1 MVDIA
6 QLRPSRTRN
15 ILFVGPDRFERVGVE
30 DCLLRVKNSMPRDK
44 RRPIRM
50 HWERKLS
57 SALKTLEGG
66 NFEGVLLD
74 LFLPGSSGP
83 QALEAIQKAA
93 PGAFVMV
100 IATTDQAVA
109 GSAARR
115 QARDALVGG
124 LLEVRPLSPVLRNLI
139 AGKPADAAKFAE
151 DARARTT
158 LESIGDA
165 VLCTDTIGY
174 VTYLNGAAEK
184 ATGWPSKEAVGRL
197 ANDVF
202 RIIDG
207 STREP
212 IRDPLQ
218 LAIIKN
224 KPMVLKSN
232 AILIRRNGSELTIAD
247 TIAPIHERNGD
258 VTGAVVVFQDVSEAR
273 AAALKISHLA
283 HHDFLTDLPNRV
295 LFDDRLNQAISLA
308 RRHQRHIAVL
318 FLDCDNFKNINDSL
332 GHTMGDLL
340 LQSLAKRIMSAGRSS
355 DTVSRQGGD
364 EFIILLPEVNTVE
377 DATTYA
383 SKILAEVAK
392 PHLIGEHE
400 LHLTAS
406 IGIAL
411 YPADGRN
418 AETLVHNADIALY
431 EAKENGRNTY
441 KCFHPGMKAPAIERQ
456 SAEGGLLNALENDEF
471 LLHYQPRMSLLT
483 GAVTGAEALLR
494 WRDPERG
501 IVSPDDFIPLA
512 EDSGLIVPIGR
523 WVLHEACR
531 QAKSW
536 RDGGLPIGTLAVNV
550 SPVEFRNAA
559 YLDGIT
565 GLLANGILEPGILEL
580 ELTERTLVQDQ
591 QVTNT
596 TLKALSDL
604 GIRLALDDFGTGFS
618 SLSYLQRFAIST
630 LKIDRSFVE
639 RLPEEARD
647 RSLVGAIINMG
658 KSLELAVVAEGIE
671 TEGQLNILREL
682 NCTEGQGFHF
692 CHPLPPEEFA
702 TYFGA
707 SRNQ

>member
-6 QLRPSRTRN
+6 QRRPNRTRN

-30 DCLLRVKNSMPRDK
+30 DCLLHVKNSLPRDK

-50 HWERKLS
+50 HWEKKLEL
-57 SALKTLEGG
+57 ALTALESGS
-66 NFEGVLLD
+66 FEGVLLD
-74 LFLPGSSGP
+74 LFLPGGAGP

-93 PGAFVMV
+93 PGATVMV
-100 IATTDQAVA
+100 IATTDRAVA
-109 GSAARR
+109 GSTARR
-115 QARDALVGG
+115 QDRDALVEG

-139 AGKPADAAKFAE
+139 EGKPAGAAGAAE
-151 DARARTT
+151 GAQATVT
-158 LESIGDA
+158 LELIGDA
-165 VLCTDTIGY
+165 VLCTDTFGR
-174 VTYLNGAAEK
+174 VTYLNHAAEK
-184 ATGWPSKEAVGRL
+184 ATGWPRAEAIGHL
-197 ANDVF
+197 ANDIF

-207 STREP
+207 ATREP

-232 AILIRRNGSELTIAD
+232 AILIRRDGGELTIAD
-247 TIAPIHERNGD
+247 TIAPIYQGNGD

-295 LFDDRLNQAISLA
+295 LFDDRLVQAIRLA
-308 RRHQRHIAVL
+308 RRHQRQLAVL

-332 GHTMGDLL
+332 GHAMGDLL
-340 LQSLAKRIMSAGRSS
+340 LQSLAKRIVSAGRSS

-364 EFIILLPEVNTVE
+364 EFIILLPEVSTVE
-377 DATTYA
+377 DTTTYA
-383 SKILAEVAK
+383 SKILTEVAK
-392 PHLIGEHE
+392 PHHVGEHE

-406 IGIAL
+406 IGIAM

-418 AETLVHNADIALY
+418 ADTLVHNADLALY

-441 KCFHPGMKAPAIERQ
+441 KCFRPGMKARALERR
-456 SAEGGLLNALENDEF
+456 SAEGGLLNALENKEF
-471 LLHYQPRMSLLT
+471 VLHYQPRMCLLT
-483 GAVTGAEALLR
+483 GVVTGAEALVR

-501 IVSPDDFIPLA
+501 MVSPDDFIPLA

-531 QAKSW
+531 QARSW
-536 RDGGLPIGTLAVNV
+536 QEAGMPIGTLAVNV
-550 SPVEFRNAA
+550 SPVEFRNSS

-565 GLLANGILEPGILEL
+565 DLLATGLLKPGILEL

-591 QVTNT
+591 QTANA
-596 TLKALSDL
+596 TLKALSGL

-647 RSLVGAIINMG
+647 RSLVGAIVNMG
-658 KSLELAVVAEGIE
+658 KSLGLAVVAEGIE
-671 TEGQLNILREL
+671 TASQLAILRDL

-692 CHPLPPEEFA
+692 CHPLPPDEFA
-702 TYFGA
+702 TYLGA
-707 SRNQ
+707 SRSQ

>member
-1 MVDIA
+1 MIV
-6 QLRPSRTRN
+6 
-15 ILFVGPDRFERVGVE
+15 
-30 DCLLRVKNSMPRDK
+30 
-44 RRPIRM
+44 
-50 HWERKLS
+50 
-57 SALKTLEGG
+57 
-66 NFEGVLLD
+66 
-74 LFLPGSSGP
+74 
-83 QALEAIQKAA
+83 AA
-93 PGAFVMV
+93 
-100 IATTDQAVA
+100 TDQALT

-115 QARDALVGG
+115 QARDALVAG
-124 LLEVRPLSPVLRNLI
+124 LLEVRPLSPGLRSVI
-139 AGKPADAAKFAE
+139 EGKAIGEGEAISTDEAQAG
-151 DARARTT
+151 TT

-165 VLCTDTIGY
+165 VLSTDTFGR
-174 VTYLNGAAEK
+174 VTYLNRAAEK
-184 ATGWPSKEAVGRL
+184 ATGWFREEALGRL

-202 RIIDG
+202 RIVDG
-207 STREP
+207 VTREP

-218 LAIIKN
+218 LSMIKN
-224 KPMVLKSN
+224 ELMVLKSN
-232 AILIRRNGSELTIAD
+232 AILVRRDGSELTIAD
-247 TIAPIHERNGD
+247 TIAPIHQRNGT

-308 RRHQRHIAVL
+308 QRHQRHIAVL

-332 GHTMGDLL
+332 GHMMGDFL
-340 LQSLAKRIMSAGRSS
+340 LQSLAKRIASAGRSS

-364 EFIILLPEVNTVE
+364 EFIILLPEVKAVE
-377 DATTYA
+377 DAETYA
-383 SKILAEVAK
+383 TKILNEVAK
-392 PHLIGEHE
+392 PHFIGEHE

-406 IGIAL
+406 VGIAM

-418 AETLVHNADIALY
+418 ADTLVHNADLALY
-431 EAKENGRNTY
+431 EAKKSGRNTY
-441 KCFHPGMKAPAIERQ
+441 KCFHPNMNARAIERQ
-456 SAEGGLLNALENDEF
+456 SAEAGLLNALEKKEF
-471 LLHYQPRMSLLT
+471 LLHYQPRMNLQT
-483 GAVTGAEALLR
+483 GAVTGAEALVR

-501 IVSPDDFIPLA
+501 IVSPQDFIPLA
-512 EDSGLIVPIGR
+512 EDSGLIVPLGR
-523 WVLHEACR
+523 WVIREACR
-531 QAKSW
+531 QAMSW
-536 RDGGLPIGTLAVNV
+536 RDAGLPIGTLAVNV
-550 SPVEFRNAA
+550 SPVEFRSSA
-559 YLDGIT
+559 YLDGIND
-565 GLLANGILEPGILEL
+565 LLANGLVEPGVLEL

-591 QVTNT
+591 QTAGT

-618 SLSYLQRFAIST
+618 SLSYLQRFAINT

-671 TEGQLNILREL
+671 TESQLNILREL

-707 SRNQ
+707 SRSQ

>member
-6 QLRPSRTRN
+6 QSRHNRTRN
-15 ILFVGPDRFERVGVE
+15 ILFVGPDRLERVGVE
-30 DCLLRVKNSMPRDK
+30 DCLLHVKNSAPRDK

-50 HWERKLS
+50 HWEKKLA
-57 SALKTLEGG
+57 SALTVLESG

-74 LFLPGSSGP
+74 LFLPGGEGP

-100 IATTDQAVA
+100 IATTEQAVA
-109 GSAARR
+109 GSTARR
-115 QARDALVGG
+115 QDRDALVEG
-124 LLEVRPLSPVLRNLI
+124 LLEVRSLSPVLLNLI
-139 AGKPADAAKFAE
+139 EGKPATAAASAE
-151 DARARTT
+151 EAEARTT

-165 VLCTDTIGY
+165 VLCTDAIGH

-184 ATGWPSKEAVGRL
+184 ATGWPREEAIGHL

-202 RIIDG
+202 RVIDG

-218 LAIIKN
+218 LAIIRN

-247 TIAPIHERNGD
+247 TIAPIHQSNGD

-283 HHDFLTDLPNRV
+283 HHDFLTDLPNRI
-295 LFDDRLNQAISLA
+295 LFDDRLNQAIRLA
-308 RRHQRHIAVL
+308 RRHQRQLAVL

-332 GHTMGDLL
+332 GHMMGDLL
-340 LQSLAKRIMSAGRSS
+340 LQSLAKRIVAAGRSS
-355 DTVSRQGGD
+355 DTVSRLGGD

-377 DATTYA
+377 DATTYS
-383 SKILAEVAK
+383 SKILTEVAK

-400 LHLTAS
+400 LHVTAS
-406 IGIAL
+406 IGVAM

-418 AETLVHNADIALY
+418 AETLVHNADLALY
-431 EAKENGRNTY
+431 EAKESGRNTCE
-441 KCFHPGMKAPAIERQ
+441 CFRPGMTTRALERR
-456 SAEGGLLNALENDEF
+456 STEGGLLNALEKEEF
-471 LLHYQPRMSLLT
+471 LLHYQPRMNLQT
-483 GAVTGAEALLR
+483 GAVTGAEALIR

-501 IVSPDDFIPLA
+501 IVSPEEFIPLA

-523 WVLHEACR
+523 WVLRTACR
-531 QAKSW
+531 QAMSW
-536 RDGGLPIGTLAVNV
+536 RDAGLPIGTMAVNV
-550 SPVEFRNAA
+550 SPVEFRNST

-565 GLLANGILEPGILEL
+565 FLLANGLLEPGILEL
-580 ELTERTLVQDQ
+580 ELTERTLMQDQ
-591 QVTNT
+591 QTAGT

-658 KSLELAVVAEGIE
+658 NSLELDVVAEGIE
-671 TEGQLNILREL
+671 TESQLNILREL

-702 TYFGA
+702 TYFSA

>member
-1 MVDIA
+1 MLGITH
-6 QLRPSRTRN
+6 RRRNRTRSF
-15 ILFVGPDRFERVGVE
+15 LFVGPDHADRVDVE
-30 DCLLRVKNSMPRDK
+30 NCLLHVRNSLPRDK

-50 HWERKLS
+50 HWEKRLA
-57 SALKTLEGG
+57 SALTALESGS
-66 NFEGVLLD
+66 FEGVLVD
-74 LFLPGSSGP
+74 LYLPDGGP
-83 QALEAIQKAA
+83 QTLEAIQKAA
-93 PGAFVMV
+93 PDACVMIV
-100 IATTDQAVA
+100 AATDQALT

-115 QARDALVGG
+115 QARDALVAG
-124 LLEVRPLSPVLRNLI
+124 LLEVRPLSPGLRSVI
-139 AGKPADAAKFAE
+139 EGKAIGEDEAISTDEAQAG
-151 DARARTT
+151 TT

-165 VLCTDTIGY
+165 VLSTDTFGR
-174 VTYLNGAAEK
+174 VTYLNRAAEK
-184 ATGWPSKEAVGRL
+184 ATGWFREEAIGRL

-202 RIIDG
+202 RIVDG
-207 STREP
+207 VTREP

-218 LAIIKN
+218 LSMIKN
-224 KPMVLKSN
+224 ELMVLKSN
-232 AILIRRNGSELTIAD
+232 AILVRRDGSELTIAD
-247 TIAPIHERNGD
+247 TIAPIHQRNGT

-308 RRHQRHIAVL
+308 QRHQRHIAVL

-332 GHTMGDLL
+332 GHMMGDFL
-340 LQSLAKRIMSAGRSS
+340 LQSLAKRIASAGRSS

-364 EFIILLPEVNTVE
+364 EFIILLPEVKTVE
-377 DATTYA
+377 DAETYA
-383 SKILAEVAK
+383 TKILNEVAK

-406 IGIAL
+406 IGIAM

-418 AETLVHNADIALY
+418 ADTLVHNADLALY
-431 EAKENGRNTY
+431 EAKESGRNTH
-441 KCFHPGMKAPAIERQ
+441 KRFRPDMNARAIERQ
-456 SAEGGLLNALENDEF
+456 SAEAGLLNALEKKEF
-471 LLHYQPRMSLLT
+471 LLHYQPRMNLQT
-483 GAVTGAEALLR
+483 GAVTGAEALVR

-501 IVSPDDFIPLA
+501 IVSPQDFIPLA
-512 EDSGLIVPIGR
+512 EDSGLIVPLGR
-523 WVLHEACR
+523 WVIREACR
-531 QAKSW
+531 QAMSW
-536 RDGGLPIGTLAVNV
+536 RDAGLPIGTLAVNV
-550 SPVEFRNAA
+550 SPVEFRSSA
-559 YLDGIT
+559 YLDGIND
-565 GLLANGILEPGILEL
+565 LLADGLVEPSVLEL

-591 QVTNT
+591 QTAGT

-671 TEGQLNILREL
+671 TESQLNILREL

-707 SRNQ
+707 SRS

>member
-1 MVDIA
+1 MDDIA
-6 QLRPSRTRN
+6 QHRRHRTRN
-15 ILFVGPDRFERVGVE
+15 FLFVGPDQFARADVE
-30 DCLLRVKNSMPRDK
+30 DCLLHIKNSLPRNK
-44 RRPIRM
+44 RRPIQI
-50 HWERKLS
+50 HWEKKLA
-57 SALKTLEGG
+57 SALAALESGT
-66 NFEGVLLD
+66 FEGVLVD
-74 LFLPGSSGP
+74 LFLPGGAGP

-93 PGAFVMV
+93 PNACVMV
-100 IATTDQAVA
+100 IAATDQALT
-109 GSAARR
+109 GSTAKL
-115 QARDALVGG
+115 QDRDALVAG
-124 LLEVRPLSPVLRNLI
+124 LLEVRPLSPGLRSVI
-139 AGKPADAAKFAE
+139 EAKPADEAGSAE
-151 DARARTT
+151 GAQATIT

-165 VLCTDTIGY
+165 VLCTDTLGR
-174 VTYLNGAAEK
+174 VTYLNRAAEK
-184 ATGWPSKEAVGRL
+184 ATGWCREEAIGRV
-197 ANDVF
+197 ANDIF

-207 STREP
+207 VTREP

-224 KPMVLKSN
+224 ELTVLKSN
-232 AILIRRNGSELTIAD
+232 AILIRRDGSELTIAD
-247 TIAPIHERNGD
+247 TIAPIHRRSGE

-308 RRHQRHIAVL
+308 QRHQRHIAVL

-332 GHTMGDLL
+332 GHMMGDFL
-340 LQSLAKRIMSAGRSS
+340 LQSLAKRIASAGRSS

-364 EFIILLPEVNTVE
+364 EFIILLPEVNSVE
-377 DATTYA
+377 DAETYA
-383 SKILAEVAK
+383 TKILHEVAK
-392 PHLIGEHE
+392 PHLIGDHE

-406 IGIAL
+406 VGIAM

-418 AETLVHNADIALY
+418 ADTLVHNADLALY
-431 EAKENGRNTY
+431 EAKEGGRNTY
-441 KCFHPGMKAPAIERQ
+441 KCFRPDMNARAIERQ
-456 SAEGGLLNALENDEF
+456 TAEAGLLNALEKKEF
-471 LLHYQPRMSLLT
+471 LLHYQPRMNLQT
-483 GAVTGAEALLR
+483 GAVTGAEALVR

-501 IVSPDDFIPLA
+501 ILSPQDFIPLA

-523 WVLHEACR
+523 WVLRTACR
-531 QAKSW
+531 QAMSW
-536 RDGGLPIGTLAVNV
+536 RDAGLPIGTLAVNV
-550 SPVEFRNAA
+550 SPVEFRSSA
-559 YLDGIT
+559 YLDGIND
-565 GLLANGILEPGILEL
+565 LLANGLVEPGVLEL

-591 QVTNT
+591 QTAGT

-671 TEGQLNILREL
+671 TESQLNILREL

-692 CHPLPPEEFA
+692 CHPLPPDEFA

-707 SRNQ
+707 TRSQ

>member
-6 QLRPSRTRN
+6 PPSGNRTRKF
-15 ILFVGPDRFERVGVE
+15 LVVGPDYSARAGVE
-30 DCLLRVKNSMPRDK
+30 DCLLHLKNSLPRNK
-44 RRPIRM
+44 RRPIRI
-50 HWERKLS
+50 HWEKKLA
-57 SALKTLEGG
+57 SALTALENGG
-66 NFEGVLLD
+66 FEGVLLD
-74 LFLPGSSGP
+74 LFLPGGAGP

-93 PGAFVMV
+93 PGATVMV
-100 IATTDQAVA
+100 IATTDGAVA
-109 GSAARR
+109 GSTARR
-115 QARDALVGG
+115 QDRDALVEG
-124 LLEVRPLSPVLRNLI
+124 LLEVRPLSPVLLNLI
-139 AGKPADAAKFAE
+139 EGKPAGEAGAAEGAQ
-151 DARARTT
+151 ATLT

-165 VLCTDTIGY
+165 VLCTDTLGR
-174 VTYLNGAAEK
+174 VTYLNRAAEK
-184 ATGWPSKEAVGRL
+184 ATGWCREEAVGRV
-197 ANDVF
+197 ANDIF

-207 STREP
+207 VTREP

-218 LAIIKN
+218 LSIIKN
-224 KPMVLKSN
+224 ELMVLKSN
-232 AILIRRNGSELTIAD
+232 AILIRRDGSELTIAD
-247 TIAPIHERNGD
+247 TIAPIHRRSGE

-332 GHTMGDLL
+332 GHMMGDFL
-340 LQSLAKRIMSAGRSS
+340 LQSLAKRIAAAGRSS

-364 EFIILLPEVNTVE
+364 EFIILLPEVNSVA
-377 DATTYA
+377 DAETYA
-383 SKILAEVAK
+383 TKILSEVAK
-392 PHLIGEHE
+392 PHIIGDHE

-406 IGIAL
+406 IGIAM

-431 EAKENGRNTY
+431 EAKQSARNTY
-441 KCFHPGMKAPAIERQ
+441 KCFRPDMNARALERQ
-456 SAEGGLLNALENDEF
+456 SAEGGLLNALDKEEF
-471 LLHYQPRMSLLT
+471 LLHYQPRMNLQT
-483 GAVTGAEALLR
+483 GAVIGAEALVR

-501 IVSPDDFIPLA
+501 IVSPEDFIPLA

-523 WVLHEACR
+523 WVLQTACR
-531 QAKSW
+531 QANSW
-536 RDGGLPIGTLAVNV
+536 RDAGLPIGTLAVNV
-550 SPVEFRNAA
+550 SPVEFRNST
-559 YLDGIT
+559 YLDGIAD
-565 GLLANGILEPGILEL
+565 LLASGLLEPGILEL

-591 QVTNT
+591 QTANT
-596 TLKALSDL
+596 TLKALSDM

-658 KSLELAVVAEGIE
+658 KSLDLAVVAEGIE
-671 TEGQLNILREL
+671 TESQLNILRDL

-692 CHPLPPEEFA
+692 CHPLPPDEFA

-707 SRNQ
+707 TRSQ